1 MYPRGCYNP
10 REIELGNKP
19 KIGPSPRTPSLRSYV
34 EMNERKVK
42 SPNSATGHHQGHSQ
56 QRSITPHQRGQTPP
70 QFTGRGPEEVQ
81 QQYYSQ
87 PSLKQ
92 QLFSIPP
99 PQPQGQGTV
108 YTHELNKQSQVP
120 NRLPAPGAG
129 LVQPTTMYQQQQSMR
144 PQTSMPFFR
153 QSAPPGNVMPNNQ
166 YAQIPQQQ
174 TPQQFTQQGMTYQ
187 IMTPSNMNIPGQNYG
202 TQIIMQPSHVNMQA
216 SRMNNSQ
223 YPNMGNQQS
232 MHFTTMG
239 QPTNTPYY
247 NNPTMMFP
255 TQPSRPPSNP
265 AAPEKR
271 VKKTLSIVDPNTG
284 KDLTSEILHTKEA
297 KEGSSHRSTPPSGPS
312 SGSRGTPDTS
322 APQPTP
328 HNSDIAA
335 QFAAQVAATLRSEA
349 RTAEHAD
356 MREHSE
362 EPQVDS
368 STLASEVPA
377 TSAESETLT
386 LPVNDQVD
394 SEPSQ
399 ENASD
404 HIPEAGSNAPNLSN
418 SVSDSIRDESSV
430 EHQDS
435 VPVEKSET
443 SVPITGNEPPS
454 LSTSTETAS
463 DVAPSMSE
471 VEVTAA
477 TEAPPQEVVPQAA
490 SEVKPEEQVEQPKE
504 KDSVEEKVSEEVKPD
519 PPVKETEAPVD
530 VKKSK
535 KKAKDLNKKDMSGT
549 DMDAFMDSLPP
560 EMKPTPDAGE
570 QKENVES
577 VQTDVPK
584 IEIKIEDKVV
594 QEENEKNQEKDK
606 QANLSDE
613 EEKATLELKY
623 KYKED
628 QWSPLN
634 PEGKRL
640 YDRDFLLSIQYSS
653 ESTQKPA
660 GLPDLPEIILD
671 KPHSSQP
678 GGRSFQSFNTD
689 PGRSFDFTPG
699 FVRGPSRVPPISK
712 GGSNSQR
719 SRGGGATPRK
729 VISIGSISQEVN
741 LHKAESA
748 WKPARKKDQ
757 SEIDEDTKKTEELY
771 KKVRSILNKLTPQR
785 FQTLVKQVSEMEIN
799 TEERLKGV
807 TDLIFE
813 KAISEPGFSVAY
825 ASMCRYLAM
834 IKVPS
839 TSKSGEFVNFRAI
852 LLTRC
857 QKEFEK
863 DKDSEKEMEE
873 RRKVIEETQDAKKKE
888 ELIEELNYSETKA
901 RRRSLGNIRF
911 IGELFN
917 LKMLTENIMHDCLFK
932 LLRAKDEESLECLCR
947 LLSTIGKELDSDK
960 AKPRMDQYFN
970 QMDKI
975 VIEKKTSSRVRFM
988 LQDVIDLRKC
998 KWVPRRDDNNP
1009 KTLDQI
1015 HKEAQKEEQERQ
1027 IFLQQATAK
1036 EKAQGRGGG
1045 GARGSRGPPGPGMG
1059 SSDGWN
1065 TVGKPNIRVE
1075 RQSIDPS
1082 RLKITKQNLDES
1094 NIQLGP
1100 GGGTNRFSG
1109 WQRGSTGGGARNS
1122 QEQEKPNAPAN
1133 RFSALSKPEDDSRGR
1148 FGTSPA
1154 RGDSRGRGSG
1164 GFGRPQSRGIT
1175 PRSSMEQE
1183 KERALAAV
1191 RDVVGGQTTP
1201 RQGQSRESSRGREPR
1216 RPDVEKTS
1224 KPAPPVTKE
1233 LTEQEMEK
1241 KTKAI
1246 LDEYLHVQDIKEAM
1260 LCVEELKSPAV
1271 MHTFVSTA
1279 VNYILERSSIAR
1291 SQTGLLLHDLVKK
1304 NVLSVPVYIQ
1314 GLTEILQFAEDMEID
1329 IPKIWQYFGE
1339 LIGPMVQDGSVP
1351 LNFLRKAAE
1360 PLKENNKAGLLVA
1373 EVLHAASHR
1382 EGHKKVGSL
1391 WRQSSLQ
1398 WDEFMP
1404 ANSVDQFIKDKKL
1417 EFTAGDDSQP
1427 STPTVSIPMEK
1438 VQEKLQ
1444 QLLTKEK
1451 ADNEAIFDW
1460 IEESVDDK
1468 TIKGNKFI
1476 RALMTAVCDSAISGV
1491 GSSARVN
1498 PEVIKTRGDLLQKYL
1513 DHQAES
1519 ELQALYALQALV
1531 HKLEHPQGVLR
1542 TLFDTLYDEDI
1553 ISEDGFNQWEKSK
1566 DPNEQEGKGV
1576 AMKQVVQFFTWLREA
1591 EDMSDS

>member
-1 MYPRGCYNP
+1 
-10 REIELGNKP
+10 
-19 KIGPSPRTPSLRSYV
+19 
-34 EMNERKVK
+34 MNERKVK
-42 SPNSATGHHQGHSQ
+42 SPNSGHHQGHPQ

-70 QFTGRGPEEVQ
+70 QFTGVPEEVQ
-81 QQYYSQ
+81 FYSQ
-87 PSLKQ
+87 HQQPLIKQ
-92 QLFSIPP
+92 PFNIPP
-99 PQPQGQGTV
+99 PQPQGQSAV
-108 YTHELNKQSQVP
+108 YTHELNKQAQVP
-120 NRLPAPGAG
+120 PRLPAHSAG
-129 LVQPTTMYQQQQSMR
+129 LVQQSAMYQQQQSMR
-144 PQTSMPFFR
+144 PQGSVPFFR
-153 QSAPPGNVMPNNQ
+153 QSAPPGNVMASNQ
-166 YAQIPQQQ
+166 YAQMPQQQ
-174 TPQQFTQQGMTYQ
+174 NPQQYTQQSMTYQ
-187 IMTPSNMNIPGQNYG
+187 IMAPSMTGQNFG
-202 TQIIMQPSHVNMQA
+202 QIIMQPNPLNIQTP
-216 SRMNNSQ
+216 RMNNSQ

-232 MHFTTMG
+232 MHFPSMG
-239 QPTNTPYY
+239 QPTNTQFY
-247 NNPTMMFP
+247 NNPVMF
-255 TQPSRPPSNP
+255 TAQPNRPPSNP
-265 AAPEKR
+265 PLQSEKR
-271 VKKTLSIVDPNTG
+271 VKKPLSIIDPNTG
-284 KDLTSEILHTKEA
+284 KDLTNEILHTKES
-297 KEGSSHRSTPPSGPS
+297 KEGESSHRSTPPSGPG

-322 APQPTP
+322 AAPVVQG
-328 HNSDIAA
+328 NIAA
-335 QFAAQVAATLRSEA
+335 QFAAQVAATLRSEG
-349 RTAEHAD
+349 RSSEVD
-356 MREHSE
+356 VQREHSE
-362 EPQVDS
+362 EELS
-368 STLASEVPA
+368 ASPTVVPEIH
-377 TSAESETLT
+377 AESENLT
-386 LPVNDQVD
+386 IPISDQVD
-394 SEPSQ
+394 SAPSQ
-399 ENASD
+399 ELTNDKLAEVS
-404 HIPEAGSNAPNLSN
+404 SNPHSLSN
-418 SVSDSIRDESSV
+418 SVSDSNGDEGFAEPKDSISV
-430 EHQDS
+430 EN
-435 VPVEKSET
+435 SEAI
-443 SVPITGNEPPS
+443 VPITGNEPPS
-454 LSTSTETAS
+454 LPNSTETPS
-463 DVAPSMSE
+463 DVVPPSSVVEETSASE
-471 VEVTAA
+471 AS
-477 TEAPPQEVVPQAA
+477 QEENVSQIT
-490 SEVKPEEQVEQPKE
+490 SEVKTEGDNVQPEEKASKEELSTEVQPE
-504 KDSVEEKVSEEVKPD
+504 PPVKDVDV
-519 PPVKETEAPVD
+519 PVKETVD
-530 VKKSK
+530 VKKGK
-535 KKAKDLNKKDMSGT
+535 KKAKDFNKKDVSGT
-549 DMDAFMDSLPP
+549 DMDAFMDSSAQ
-560 EMKPTPDAGE
+560 ETKPTPNVEE
-570 QKENVES
+570 QKEAVET
-577 VQTDVPK
+577 VQPDVPK

-594 QEENEKNQEKDK
+594 QDENEKNQEKNED
-606 QANLSDE
+606 ADLTNEDD
-613 EEKATLELKY
+613 KATLELKY

-653 ESTQKPA
+653 ESVQKPA
-660 GLPDLPEIILD
+660 GLPDLPDIILD
-671 KPHSSQP
+671 KPHSAQG
-678 GGRSFQSFNTD
+678 GGRSSFTSFNPD
-689 PGRSFDFTPG
+689 NGRSFDFTPG
-699 FVRGPSRVPPISK
+699 FVRGQPRGPSMTR

-719 SRGGGATPRK
+719 SRGVTPRK
-729 VISIGSISQEVN
+729 VISIGSISQDVT

-748 WKPARKKDQ
+748 WKPGRKAEQ
-757 SEIDEDTKKTEELY
+757 AESDETTKNTEELY
-771 KKVRSILNKLTPQR
+771 KKVRSILNKLTPQK
-785 FQTLVKQVSEMEIN
+785 FQTLVKQVSEMEIT

-839 TSKSGEFVNFRAI
+839 SSKQGEFVNFRAI

-873 RRKVIEETQDAKKKE
+873 RRKVIAETQDPKKKE
-888 ELIEELNYSETKA
+888 ELIEELVFSETKA

-960 AKPRMDQYFN
+960 AKKSTEKNSIVQEQFDTKPRMDQYFT

-998 KWVPRRDDNNP
+998 KWVPRRDENNP

-1027 IFLQQATAK
+1027 IFLQQANAQQ
-1036 EKAQGRGGG
+1036 KAQGRGG
-1045 GARGSRGPPGPGMG
+1045 GARGSRGPPGSGMM

-1065 TVGKPNIRVE
+1065 TVGKPNIRVD

-1122 QEQEKPNAPAN
+1122 QEQEKSNAPSN

-1154 RGDSRGRGSG
+1154 RGDGRGRSGG

-1201 RQGQSRESSRGREPR
+1201 RQGHSRESSRGREPR
-1216 RPDVEKTS
+1216 KIEVEKIS
-1224 KPAPPVTKE
+1224 KPAPPVAKE
-1233 LTEQEMEK
+1233 LTEEEMVK

-1246 LDEYLHVQDIKEAM
+1246 LDEYLHVQDIKEAI
-1260 LCVEELKSPAV
+1260 LCVEELKSPSV

-1279 VNYILERSSIAR
+1279 VNHVLERSAIAR
-1291 SQTGLLLHDLVKK
+1291 NQTGLLLHDLVKK
-1304 NVLSVPVYIQ
+1304 TVLSGSIYIE

-1360 PLKENNKAGLLVA
+1360 PLKANNKAGLLVA
-1373 EVLHAASHR
+1373 EILHAASHR

-1398 WDEFMP
+1398 WSDFMEA
-1404 ANSVDQFIKDKKL
+1404 ANIDQFIKEKKL
-1417 EFTAGDDSQP
+1417 EFTTGDDSQP
-1427 STPTVSIPMEK
+1427 STPTVSISMEN
-1438 VQEKLQ
+1438 VEGKLH
-1444 QLLTKEK
+1444 QLLVKEK

-1460 IEESVDDK
+1460 IEECVDEVTVK
-1468 TIKGNKFI
+1468 SKKFI
-1476 RALMTAVCDSAISGV
+1476 RALMTAVCESAISGS
-1491 GSSARVN
+1491 GSGARVL
-1498 PEVIKTRGDLLQKYL
+1498 PEVIKNRGNLLQKYL

-1591 EDMSDS
+1591 DEDLSDS